1 MSQSPT
7 SMRQYLLYLPDDLRQ
22 SVQDAVQSV
31 YPSLAQEAPKGIL
44 AALIRTLLATFVTAT
59 ADDQRALVSRALRE
73 YTILTKKNKRSK
85 M

>member
-22 SVQDAVQSV
+22 SVQDAAQSV
-31 YPSLAQEAPKGIL
+31 CQSLAQEAPKGIL
-44 AALIRTLLATFVTAT
+44 AALIRTLLAEFVTAT